1 MQQVLQQQAGEDNAN
16 DPPSDQRSGND
27 DAEEYEEEAKNTS
40 NGKEG
45 RILLHVKWMFC
56 SEKKILINNLEF
68 NPLLSRFA

>member
-45 RILLHVKWMFC
+45 RILLHLK
-56 SEKKILINNLEF
+56 
-68 NPLLSRFA
+68 

>member
-16 DPPSDQRSGND
+16 DPSSDQRSGND

-45 RILLHVKWMFC
+45 RILLHVK
-56 SEKKILINNLEF
+56 EKNL
-68 NPLLSRFA
+68 NQQSSI